1 MSIKGLFAFDTS
13 LNLPNFDEIIQSGAV
28 GGKDM
33 DNSGE
38 IVVSFEK
45 DRGVPKISN
54 SGQVSVDFVNE
65 EIKSVL
71 RYVAELYDLNI
82 IIPTNLTGS
91 VTLRL
96 KDVDWK
102 ALLVAILT
110 PLGCSYTDNNGI
122 IQIVSESMAKQE
134 PLITRTFV
142 LKFSDA
148 KKISEELKDFLDK
161 EAKERLSFNERTNIL
176 IWTGRTKNLANIEEI
191 IEKLD
196 KPETQVMI
204 EAKFVEA
211 TNNLTDARGMKWP
224 SGLSVF
230 YQDEGAGKKTSTEQK
245 EGESEKTTTTEA
257 SSEHGELT
265 YGITNK
271 NKFFAGSSLFIKTI
285 QGTFDFSKT
294 DNIGKTLSNPT
305 IITMNNVP
313 ASMSVITNQP
323 IPKYSYNSEK
333 GVYEISGFE
342 EKPVGLELKVTPKVQ
357 AKYITLQLEPSL
369 SEQIGNVPFEA
380 GSGTKVSYPQV
391 KEKKASSTVTI
402 ESGRTIAIGG
412 LMSENTQDQNTKTP
426 LLGDIPL
433 FGNIFTH
440 KSKSKSVSNLL
451 IFLSATQIGYD
462 GTIVYPTLVGAKN
475 VSDRRLYEMGL
486 SDKDM
491 PGEIEMTDEERELY
505 ANLKTLQ
512 AKLDN
517 IQLKK
522 KADAENKKLSKSLK
536 KAMKPKEEPSVAKGR
551 MAKLYKTQ
559 QEPKVAQPKVEQPKE
574 PKSVQ
579 PKVRQSRKTKSVQP
593 KIKQPRHKGHK
604 KVTPSP
610 RKTRRRAKNS

>member
-1 MSIKGLFAFDTS
+1 MNNIKHTIYLLATFMSIKGLLAFDTS
-13 LNLPNFDEIIQSGAV
+13 LNLPNFDEIIHSEPLR
-28 GGKDM
+28 GKNVDT
-33 DNSGE
+33 SGE

-45 DRGVPKISN
+45 DKSVPKFS
-54 SGQVSVDFVNE
+54 SSEQVSVDFVNE

-102 ALLVAILT
+102 VLLVAILT
-110 PLGCSYTDNNGI
+110 PLGCSYTDNGGI

-134 PLITRTFV
+134 PLQTKTFI
-142 LKFSDA
+142 LKFADA
-148 KKISEELKDFLDK
+148 KKISEELKDFLDR
-161 EAKERLSFNERTNIL
+161 EAKEKLSYNERTNIL
-176 IWTGRTKNLANIEEI
+176 IWTGRAKNLANIEEI

-230 YQDEGAGKKTSTEQK
+230 YEDEGRENGTTETETASGGTTSSTE
-245 EGESEKTTTTEA
+245 ST
-257 SSEHGELT
+257 HGELT
-265 YGITNK
+265 YGISN
-271 NKFFAGSSLFIKTI
+271 NKFFNGSSVFIKTI

-357 AKYITLQLEPSL
+357 SKYITLQLEPSL

-380 GSGTKVSYPQV
+380 GLGTKVSYPQV

-412 LMSENTQDQNTKTP
+412 LMSENTQDQKTKTP
-426 LLGDIPL
+426 VLGDIPL

-440 KSKSKSVSNLL
+440 KSKTKNISNLI
-451 IFLSATQIGYD
+451 IFLSATQIAYD
-462 GTIVYPTLVGAKN
+462 GEIVYPTTVGAKN
-475 VSDRRLYEMGL
+475 ISDRKLYEMGM
-486 SDKDM
+486 SEKDM
-491 PGEIEMTDEERELY
+491 PGEIEISEDEKELY
-505 ANLKTLQ
+505 AKLKALQ
-512 AKLDN
+512 TKLDN
-517 IQLKK
+517 IELKK
-522 KADAENKKLSKSLK
+522 KADAENEKLSKSLE
-536 KAMKPKEEPSVAKGR
+536 KAMKPKKEPSIGKGR
-551 MAKLYKTQ
+551 AAKLHKNQ
-559 QEPKVAQPKVEQPKE
+559 QEPKSTQSKV
-574 PKSVQ
+574 
-579 PKVRQSRKTKSVQP
+579 
-593 KIKQPRHKGHK
+593 KQPRNRGHK
-604 KVTPSP
+604 EVTPSSK
-610 RKTRRRAKNS
+610 RTSRRAKNS